1 MLHLGNAT
9 ETTIT
14 TRSMNTTP
22 RLMAALALA
31 TTFVCTSVN
40 AADPAGYFHLDAGAS
55 VTGDIGVKSVLGV
68 GTSGLKIE
76 SKTGFGFRAV
86 SGLKLNESF
95 ALELETGYTQND
107 FERLTLAGVSA
118 NATGSASVVPIL
130 VNGVLSAKLS
140 ESISA
145 NLGAGIGAA
154 ITTADIGAQGIAQF
168 KRQTKASFMGQLKT
182 GVEFK
187 ITESVSANLNY
198 RFGVVGAPDFD
209 SVKTDNILTHMFTA
223 GVGIK
228 F

>member
-1 MLHLGNAT
+1 
-9 ETTIT
+9 
-14 TRSMNTTP
+14 MNTTP
-22 RLMAALALA
+22 RLIAALALA
-31 TTFVCTSVN
+31 TSFACTSVN
-40 AADPAGYFHLDAGAS
+40 AAEPSGYFHLDAGAS
-55 VTGDIGVKSVLGV
+55 VISDIGVKSVLGV
-68 GTSGLKIE
+68 GTSGLKIQ

-86 SGLKLNESF
+86 SGLKLNENF
-95 ALELETGYTQND
+95 ALELETGYGQND
-107 FERLTLAGVSA
+107 FNRLTAAGVST

-130 VNGVLSAKLS
+130 VNGVLSAKLT

-145 NLGAGIGAA
+145 NLGAGLGAA
-154 ITTADIGAQGIAQF
+154 ITTADIGAQGIQF
-168 KRQTKASFMGQLKT
+168 ERQTKASLMGQLKT